1 MELIIFLALMS
12 AAYVGIHWFV
22 LVHHASHWEVAALM
36 AVIFLVGAI
45 IDWRNIRF
53 NLIYRR
59 RLKRNPEW
67 RRQEEA
73 INAEYAIRDAA
84 AREIEQRRNRDGLK
98 SLGGFVLVAI
108 VISVLAIVASAFYQ
122 TARY

>member
-1 MELIIFLALMS
+1 MSLAYAGM
-12 AAYVGIHWFV
+12 YRFIYI
-22 LVHHASHWEVAALM
+22 HHANFYEIAAMLTT
-36 AVIFLVGAI
+36 IFILTAI
-45 IDWRNIRF
+45 LDWRNIWF

-84 AREIEQRRNRDGLK
+84 ARKIEQRRNRDGLK
-98 SLGGFVLVAI
+98 SLGGFILFAI
-108 VISVLAIVASAFYQ
+108 VIVALAIVAPPIF
-122 TARY
+122 R